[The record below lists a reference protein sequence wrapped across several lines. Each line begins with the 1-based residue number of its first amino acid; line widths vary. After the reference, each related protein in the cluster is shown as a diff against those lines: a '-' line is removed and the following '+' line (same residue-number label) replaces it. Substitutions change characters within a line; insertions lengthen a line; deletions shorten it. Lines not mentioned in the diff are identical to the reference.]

1 MIATVDQ
8 AGAADAAAQGPATI
22 LVMDGSGSMWG
33 QIDGRPKLEIA
44 RETVAAVL
52 EGVDPARAL
61 GLIAYGHR
69 RKGDCADIELLVPPA
84 PGTAGAIRQAVDGMR
99 FLGKT
104 PLSAA
109 VRQAAEALRYTEDAA
124 TVVLVTDGLET
135 CAADPCALGAEL
147 EAAGV
152 DFTTHVIGFGLTK
165 EEGAGVACLADATG
179 GRYIEASDAATLATA
194 LAETVAATPVPETPP
209 RTHFPGAPMMPDIAL
224 EPTGQTF
231 GPDAEAPADLPFPP
245 EGSIARCAASCE
257 GDRLCAAWR
266 YEPKGS
272 YFVEHARCFRFAYDA
287 EMDMRDYDPSEGW
300 ASGMK
305 PDAELLVRPYKPAEE
320 AVSSPVP
327 VVIRIGE
334 AHAGLP
340 VGWSAVPLDGQAAEA
355 VAMPEAITGD
365 WQTTLE
371 PGAWQVEGEAPT
383 GARFTGRIEVAA
395 TEGGTAQVFD
405 LPQSRGPTL
414 ETDGMGEDAAAAVE
428 GPLVCAG
435 KAPCAFTDAATG
447 LAFTLPPGWVATP
460 PYVLETAGG
469 ARADQPSLEIARS
482 ADAPPVVALNPRQW
496 AADLG
501 PCRDTPAG
509 RLCQLDDDPE
519 AGALARAVAR
529 DITLAAPTGGEAL
542 R

>member
-1 MIATVDQ
+1 MKPAARTRGMHAAALGLMHAMAIGMCTIAPVDP
-8 AGAADAAAQGPATI
+8 AGAADTAPQGPATI
-22 LVMDGSGSMWG
+22 VVMDGSGSMWG

-52 EGVDPARAL
+52 EGVDPARSL

-84 PGTAGAIRQAVDGMR
+84 PGAAGAIRQAVDGVR

-152 DFTTHVIGFGLTK
+152 DFATHVIGFGLTK
-165 EEGAGVACLADATG
+165 EEGASVACLADATG
-179 GRYIEASDAATLATA
+179 GRYLEASDAATLATA
-194 LAETVAATPVPETPP
+194 LAETVAAAPAPETPAP
-209 RTHFPGAPMMPDIAL
+209 KTHFPGAVMMPDIAL

-245 EGSIARCAASCE
+245 EGTIAWCAASCE

-272 YFVEHARCFRFAYDA
+272 YFVQHARCFRFAYDA

-320 AVSSPVP
+320 AVSEAVP

-334 AHAGLP
+334 VHAGLP

-355 VAMPEAITGD
+355 VAMPEAIIGD
-365 WQTTLE
+365 WQTTPE

-383 GARFTGRIEVAA
+383 GARFTGRIDVAA
-395 TEGGTAQVFD
+395 TEAGTAQVFD
-405 LPQSRGPTL
+405 LPQFRGPTL
-414 ETDGMGEDAAAAVE
+414 ETDGMGEDAAA
-428 GPLVCAG
+428 
-435 KAPCAFTDAATG
+435 
-447 LAFTLPPGWVATP
+447 
-460 PYVLETAGG
+460 
-469 ARADQPSLEIARS
+469 
-482 ADAPPVVALNPRQW
+482 
-496 AADLG
+496 
-501 PCRDTPAG
+501 PA
-509 RLCQLDDDPE
+509 
-519 AGALARAVAR
+519 
-529 DITLAAPTGGEAL
+529 GGEAP

>member
-1 MIATVDQ
+1 MKPAARTRGMHAAAIGLMHAVAIGMCTIAMPGH
-8 AGAADAAAQGPATI
+8 AGAADPAGAGLQGPATI
-22 LVMDGSGSMWG
+22 VVMDGSGSMWG

-109 VRQAAEALRYTEDAA
+109 VHQAAEALRYTEDAA

-179 GRYIEASDAATLATA
+179 GRYLEASDAATLATA
-194 LAETVAATPVPETPP
+194 LAETVAAAPPPEAPA
-209 RTHFPGAPMMPDIAL
+209 RTHFPGAVMMPDIAL
-224 EPTGQTF
+224 EPTGQTV
-231 GPDAEAPADLPFPP
+231 GPNAEAPAELPFPP
-245 EGSIARCAASCE
+245 DGTIARCAASCE

-272 YFVEHARCFRFAYDA
+272 YFVDHARCFRFAYGT
-287 EMDMRDYDPSEGW
+287 EMDMRSFDPSEGW

-305 PDAELLVRPYKPAEE
+305 PDAELLIRPYTAAE
-320 AVSSPVP
+320 AMSGTVP
-327 VVIRIGE
+327 VVIRI
-334 AHAGLP
+334 AAPHAGLP
-340 VGWSAVPLDGQAAEA
+340 VGWSAVPLGGQAAEA

-365 WQTTLE
+365 WQTMLE

-383 GARFTGRIEVAA
+383 GARFTGRIEVSAA
-395 TEGGTAQVFD
+395 DGGAAQVFD

-414 ETDGMGEDAAAAVE
+414 ETDGMGEDAAA
-428 GPLVCAG
+428 P
-435 KAPCAFTDAATG
+435 
-447 LAFTLPPGWVATP
+447 
-460 PYVLETAGG
+460 AGG
-469 ARADQPSLEIARS
+469 A
-482 ADAPPVVALNPRQW
+482 APR
-496 AADLG
+496 
-501 PCRDTPAG
+501 
-509 RLCQLDDDPE
+509 
-519 AGALARAVAR
+519 
-529 DITLAAPTGGEAL
+529 
-542 R
+542 